1 MTAGSEIQ
9 FRIILHSFD
18 PSRTLR
24 VQSELSR
31 LFQVDDRTASSIVSA
46 VPIVVFDNV
55 EPLIALRIRERL
67 KVLDEAG
74 AVFVTTDGES
84 EEIPRINWPE
94 MPEFAQIATDEF
106 HAEVAN
112 KDKPATEPT
121 TEAAPV
127 PAAKDGPSGYQE
139 FSRFSCPTCGEHFA
153 ICKLGEDVDGPVDT
167 MAAIPATPPSR
178 STTSSRRVSRR
189 ETRSYRR
196 VADSDPVPAES
207 AESLSGSRTFTF
219 EDPLLKARQATQD
232 ITSGRHAGED
242 DSGPEG
248 ESGSKAPDTT
258 NARATD
264 RLTSDP
270 TKVLQRDG
278 DAGEPSSLE
287 MPTYDVKT
295 SKDGPQS
302 TLDTHTTAKTTAPKK
317 EEDPF
322 KGSKLFDSNEIEA
335 PKNIVSE
342 PVLPPPSRDPITD
355 SGEFSFSSDSELDHK
370 TLFDED
376 ELAAMDGPSESSGE
390 VPRGDDTSLPDDP
403 FGEDDDDDE
412 FNLFESAEIEPATTP
427 RANPRNP
434 LENES
439 FSDKEL
445 DEMVAAKDSGAEDL
459 SLFESNRAPR
469 KSDPFKQTRADDHD
483 DNDPFADDH
492 DPFAEDED
500 DDDEDFLLGK
510 SSRRKRETRPD
521 DSGSMFDDS
530 EEQPRSRQA
539 IRDEMADEVSSV
551 LADSND
557 SFEAADFKASKSRT
571 RDDFDGLGLG
581 DSDDDLM
588 RIEDSG
594 SFVDDR
600 ESQSGSFIDDQES
613 QSGSFDGM
621 DSGLLD
627 SGEDDDFDDFDEG
640 GATHVGMSG
649 SALKGSKTLDEAA
662 KEAFD
667 EDSDED
673 DFSDFDSVTD
683 MSSRSGEH
691 RRGTPALG
699 FRRDMPYDEALK
711 LFSNEDLNPLDT
723 GEGLLAEPLESLS
736 ASHTQL
742 EALDRVD
749 SAEMKAALK
758 GNTEMAAA
766 PATDELSDSQ
776 SNDDWRRLE
785 FGETYAMLDNK
796 QRSRKERRSGRL
808 KRRGLVPLNASDEDF
823 DLLGDSPAKNT
834 KSGRQ
839 KRSDPDAS
847 AEAVKKDKSTRASKR
862 VDPFARANS
871 ARTKKADPFESEEML
886 ESSRLSAAENS
897 AAKKRAAAP
906 KRRAPVKSEPG
917 EYGLVLSRINND
929 GKRQEAAALIS
940 NIQGSHL
947 DEALR
952 LTERTIIPVLKG
964 VSKELAERHLE
975 SFKNKQIS
983 GRVTRRRSGATGS
996 MAKRRN

>member
-106 HAEVAN
+106 HAEAAK
-112 KDKPATEPT
+112 KDDPAPESKA
-121 TEAAPV
+121 EAAPV
-127 PAAKDGPSGYQE
+127 AAAKDGPSGYQE
-139 FSRFSCPTCGEHFA
+139 FNRFSCPTCGEHFA
-153 ICKLGEDVDGPVDT
+153 ICKVGEDVDGPVGST
-167 MAAIPATPPSR
+167 AAIPATPPSR
-178 STTSSRRVSRR
+178 SNTSSRRVSRR

-196 VADSDPVPAES
+196 VADTEPAPAES
-207 AESLSGSRTFTF
+207 AESLSASRTFSF

-232 ITSGRHAGED
+232 ITSGRHGSETT
-242 DSGPEG
+242 PES
-248 ESGSKAPDTT
+248 ETKTPDTT

-287 MPTYDVKT
+287 MPTLDST
-295 SKDGPQS
+295 DTKDE
-302 TLDTHTTAKTTAPKK
+302 TLVTHTTAKTAAPGK

-335 PKNIVSE
+335 PKNIASS
-342 PVLPPPSRDPITD
+342 PTLPPPSRDPITD

-376 ELAAMDGPSESSGE
+376 ELAAMDAPGESSGE
-390 VPRGDDTSLPDDP
+390 VPRSDDSSLPDDP
-403 FGEDDDDDE
+403 FGDDDDDDD
-412 FNLFESAEIEPATTP
+412 FNLFESAEVEPVTTP

-439 FSDKEL
+439 FSDQEL
-445 DEMVAAKDSGAEDL
+445 DEMVAAKESGTEDV

-469 KSDPFKQTRADDHD
+469 KSDPFKQTRADDYD
-483 DNDPFADDH
+483 ENDPFADDN

-530 EEQPRSRQA
+530 EEQPRSKQA

-557 SFEAADFKASKSRT
+557 SFEGSGFKAANRS

-600 ESQSGSFIDDQES
+600 ESQSGSFDE
-613 QSGSFDGM
+613 M

-649 SALKGSKTLDEAA
+649 SALRDSKSLDEAA
-662 KEAFD
+662 MEAFD

-736 ASHTQL
+736 ASNTQL
-742 EALDRVD
+742 EALDHVD
-749 SAEMKAALK
+749 SAEMKQALK

-766 PATDELSDSQ
+766 PVTDDLNDSQ

-847 AEAVKKDKSTRASKR
+847 AAEVAKKEKTGRASKR

-897 AAKKRAAAP
+897 AAKKRSVSSK

-940 NIQGSHL
+940 DIQGSHL

>member
-1 MTAGSEIQ
+1 MTAGSEIH

-18 PSRTLR
+18 ESRTLR

-55 EPLIALRIRERL
+55 KPMIALRIRERL
-67 KVLDEAG
+67 QVLDEAG
-74 AVFVTTDGES
+74 ATFVTTDEQS

-94 MPEFAQIATDEF
+94 MPEFAQIAEDEVI
-106 HAEVAN
+106 AEQN
-112 KDKPATEPT
+112 KKDAPAPAPSA
-121 TEAAPV
+121 AAPA
-127 PAAKDGPSGYQE
+127 PAAKDAPGYQP
-139 FSRFSCPTCGEHFA
+139 FNKFSCPTCGENFA
-153 ICKLGEDVDGPVDT
+153 ICKLGEGADDPSDPLSD
-167 MAAIPATPPSR
+167 ASELPPPPPPRAS
-178 STTSSRRVSRR
+178 TSSRRVSRR

-196 VADSDPVPAES
+196 VTEPDPITADSSDS
-207 AESLSGSRTFTF
+207 SRTFAF

-232 ITSGRHAGED
+232 ITSGRQPEA
-242 DSGPEG
+242 DSG
-248 ESGSKAPDTT
+248 APAALEETT

-264 RLTSDP
+264 RLNSDP

-278 DAGEPSSLE
+278 SAGEPSSLD
-287 MPTYDVKT
+287 MPNFADKT
-295 SKDGPQS
+295 SKDEP
-302 TLDTHTTAKTTAPKK
+302 LDTHTAAKTLPQDD
-317 EEDPF
+317 DPF
-322 KGSKLFDSNEIEA
+322 KGSKLFDSNEVEP
-335 PKNIVSE
+335 PKPLTPDPKPTHHE
-342 PVLPPPSRDPITD
+342 PITD

-376 ELAAMDGPSESSGE
+376 ELAALDSPMDSSGE
-390 VPRGDDTSLPDDP
+390 VPRGDGGLPEDP
-403 FGEDDDDDE
+403 FGDDDDDDD
-412 FNLFESAEIEPATTP
+412 FNLFESAEREPQTKP
-427 RANPRNP
+427 RPNPRNP

-445 DEMVAAKDSGAEDL
+445 DEMVAAKEGTGPDPSM
-459 SLFESNRAPR
+459 FESNRAPR
-469 KSDPFKQTRADDHD
+469 KSDPFKQTRADDFDENDPFGD
-483 DNDPFADDH
+483 DNDPFAEDD
-492 DPFAEDED
+492 D

-521 DSGSMFDDS
+521 DGDSIFDDS
-530 EEQPRSRQA
+530 EEEPRSKQA

-551 LADSND
+551 LADSDD
-557 SFEAADFKASKSRT
+557 SFDGASFNRNTERPRSE
-571 RDDFDGLGLG
+571 FDGLGLG
-581 DSDDDLM
+581 ESGADMM

-594 SFVDDR
+594 SFIDDR
-600 ESQSGSFIDDQES
+600 ES

-627 SGEDDDFDDFDEG
+627 SAEDDDPFDDFDESRDDQESL
-640 GATHVGMSG
+640 SG
-649 SALKGSKTLDEAA
+649 SGSQGSQSLDDSGLSV
-662 KEAFD
+662 FD
-667 EDSDED
+667 DDDEDED

-699 FRRDMPYDEALK
+699 FRRGMPYDEALK
-711 LFSNEDLNPLDT
+711 LFSNEDLNPLDN
-723 GEGLLAEPLESLS
+723 GAGLIAEPLESLS
-736 ASHTQL
+736 ASHTEL

-749 SAEMKAALK
+749 SAEMKQALK
-758 GNTEMAAA
+758 GNAEMAAA
-766 PATDELSDSQ
+766 PVTDELEDSQ

-847 AEAVKKDKSTRASKR
+847 AESGRGESTRSAKSARASKR

-886 ESSRLSAAENS
+886 ESSRLSAQENS
-897 AAKKRAAAP
+897 AAKKRAASAK

-940 NIQGSHL
+940 EIQGSHL

-964 VSKELAERHLE
+964 VSKEMAERHLE